1 MSENFLSFISNV
13 DAKPADASLSD
24 DASPAEKISQGAEF
38 NNILLREQGKAQ
50 GGSRAAEMVQQGR
63 EQAIASP
70 ETTHDEERLELPP
83 NAEAPVA
90 LPTRPVSGNSLP
102 ELSIHSAALKVGRV
116 ILTTANPKVSE
127 ESLSQF
133 ARSQG
138 ADVLPPMAEAP
149 DEHTTTK
156 PQGPN
161 TQNILQGLMGG
172 LAQPATSRPDQPLAA
187 KGLKVSATEQSLDP
201 EAAQDSRLQFVQRTG
216 VSQAK
221 VGNAKNA
228 LPAVGLPLTQS
239 MKVSSPQ
246 QPIDGVNTTAAKG
259 ADVRRAP
266 SELTQQPIDGVNTTA
281 AKGADVRRAPSE
293 LTQQPITE
301 VINSAAKGA
310 DTRRVLSELAQQP
323 IAEVK
328 IASAN
333 GFDTQR
339 AMPNPS
345 QGPVVDVS
353 RAAANAIGN
362 QNVTSK
368 YQPSPSA
375 SAEFAADKSL
385 NEGRLAAKSESIPAP
400 IALGGND
407 IDKPMPLL
415 ADGAQE
421 ELQQQ
426 NQSQSLAPPASTP
439 VSAQGGLIQAPVTN
453 VPVSLADALMSS
465 DPAQMQSRLQPYQ
478 AWTQRFGEVL
488 AQKLAL
494 AVKDGNWTV
503 KLNLNP
509 ASLGPVGVELQVRD
523 GGIEGQIAASDPNVR
538 QLLGDSMPKLRQSL
552 EALVG
557 EQGGVNIEL
566 ADGRDHGSKRGNEQ
580 EIELSIDLLADELV
594 PSQQDMASG
603 NILRDGLNVFV

>member
-38 NNILLREQGKAQ
+38 NSILLKEQAKAQ

-63 EQAIASP
+63 EQAIASS
-70 ETTHDEERLELPP
+70 ETTHVEERLALPP
-83 NAEAPVA
+83 NPEAPVA
-90 LPTRPVSGNSLP
+90 LPTRPVSGNPLP

-149 DEHTTTK
+149 DEHATTL

-172 LAQPATSRPDQPLAA
+172 QAQPATSHPDQPLVV
-187 KGLKVSATEQSLDP
+187 KGLEVSATQQSLGP

-216 VSQAK
+216 ISQAK
-221 VGNAKNA
+221 VADAKNA
-228 LPAVGLPLTQS
+228 LPAVGLPLNQS
-239 MKVSSPQ
+239 MKASSPQ
-246 QPIDGVNTTAAKG
+246 QPIDGVNSTAAKEF
-259 ADVRRAP
+259 DTRRALP
-266 SELTQQPIDGVNTTA
+266 ELTQQPIAEVNNTA
-281 AKGADVRRAPSE
+281 AKGSV
-293 LTQQPITE
+293 
-301 VINSAAKGA
+301 
-310 DTRRVLSELAQQP
+310 TRRVLSELAQQP

-328 IASAN
+328 SASAK
-333 GFDTQR
+333 GFDTQS
-339 AMPNPS
+339 AMSDPS
-345 QGPVVDVS
+345 QGQVVEVS
-353 RAAANAIGN
+353 RAAAKAIGM
-362 QNVTSK
+362 QNATSK
-368 YQPSPSA
+368 YQPNPSA

-385 NEGRLAAKSESIPAP
+385 NEGRLVAKPESIAAP

-415 ADGAQE
+415 ADGSQE
-421 ELQQQ
+421 GLPQQ
-426 NQSQSLAPPASTP
+426 NQSQSLTPPASTP
-439 VSAQGGLIQAPVTN
+439 VSAQGGLIQPPATN

-488 AQKLAL
+488 AQKLAM

-566 ADGRDHGSKRGNEQ
+566 GDGRDRGAKRGNEQ
-580 EIELSIDLLADELV
+580 EIELSMDLLADELV